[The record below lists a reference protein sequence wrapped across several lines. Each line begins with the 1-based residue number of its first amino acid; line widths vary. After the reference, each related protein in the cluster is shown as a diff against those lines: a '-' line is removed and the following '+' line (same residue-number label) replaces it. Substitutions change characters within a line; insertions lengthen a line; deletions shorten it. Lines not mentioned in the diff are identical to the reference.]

1 MAKHTDRYSNEN
13 LINLATDKY
22 EKTKRSTLPT
32 EIIELTSQGK
42 IYPKSSPLSSGKVE
56 MRYMTAFD
64 EDILT
69 NQTYLNEGIVFDKL
83 LESLIVSDVNI
94 DEVADADK
102 DKLIIYAR
110 IVSYGKDYD
119 VVVINPNTKKETKTT
134 IDLSKIKSLPFDLDS
149 DDNGEFTYQINDDV
163 IKYSYTKVN
172 TESVS
177 KFLLSVIQQ
186 VNDSREKEDIEN
198 FVKYHFLAKDS
209 KKFRNYYN
217 ETSPKLD
224 YNYEFEGEDGGTFK
238 AMFQIGANLFWF

>member
-94 DEVADADK
+94 DEIADADK

-163 IKYSYTKVN
+163 IKYSYTKGVSDVQQAFSKYGIPAALANNACSFRILFFTILLIAILIANAAYVILERN
-172 TESVS
+172 TSI
-177 KFLLSVIQQ
+177 FG
-186 VNDSREKEDIEN
+186 N
-198 FVKYHFLAKDS
+198 
-209 KKFRNYYN
+209 
-217 ETSPKLD
+217 
-224 YNYEFEGEDGGTFK
+224 
-238 AMFQIGANLFWF
+238 